1 MELEGT
7 EEISL
12 DKMSILSL
20 TEYCHTATFQVEM
33 EVEKILGALKG
44 VEVTPPAKE
53 TKQYGLFNSS
63 VDLADRLVKLKDKV
77 LEVSA
82 YLVS

>member
-12 DKMSILSL
+12 DKMSIASL
-20 TEYCHTATFQVEM
+20 TEYCHKATSQVEI

-44 VEVTPPAKE
+44 VEVTPSAE
-53 TKQYGLFNSS
+53 TKQSGLFNSS
-63 VDLADRLVKLKDKV
+63 VDLADRLIKLKDKV